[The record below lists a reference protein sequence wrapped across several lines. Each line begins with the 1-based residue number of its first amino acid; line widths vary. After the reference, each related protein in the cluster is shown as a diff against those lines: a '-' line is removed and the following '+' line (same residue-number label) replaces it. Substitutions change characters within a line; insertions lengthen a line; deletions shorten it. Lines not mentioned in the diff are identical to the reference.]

1 MPNSL
6 LAAAAEYTPISPAT
20 NYLAPSLNIMDR
32 YSSASSGRA
41 HAEDALKSANEIDKA
56 SNFDPQ
62 NRRDILEKH
71 TWDRITK
78 DREDEQYAQK
88 KDFDSARGQFLTD
101 LARIDEDDPEFDSKV
116 AGMFADPAAAEDP
129 AVKSIL
135 GLKVANRQNARAIE
149 KQESAYNQR
158 VVGEMAT
165 QFGVDPAE
173 ITSEN
178 GVVDFRKV
186 AAIGAQATSAK
197 AEREASK
204 AKREETLRF
213 YGGDLDVVDADSAEK
228 LDPLITNRRTALES
242 AAKAQG
248 KKMSVEGTKLDE
260 LIKSAPG
267 LGKDAFAANALALSG
282 VDGPSKDISSAPGFD
297 INLWVLQNGDKTSP
311 TAKALVESAH
321 SLWNAAHAK
330 GRLATPVVKGAQ
342 QGTSPT
348 TEGGVAPP
356 ETAALDFVARGQAAR
371 AARAAKDAD
380 AANKLKNP

>member
-6 LAAAAEYTPISPAT
+6 LPAAAEYTPISPAT

-32 YSSASSGRA
+32 YASASSGLA
-41 HAEDALKSANEIDKA
+41 EAEDLLKSSNEIDKA
-56 SNFDPQ
+56 INFDPQ

-71 TWDRITK
+71 NWDRVTK

-88 KDFDSARGQFLTD
+88 KNFDSARGQFLTD

-158 VVGEMAT
+158 VIGEMAT
-165 QFGVDPAE
+165 QFGIDPTE
-173 ITSEN
+173 ITSEK
-178 GVVDFRKV
+178 GTVDYHKV
-186 AAIGAQATSAK
+186 AAVGARATTAK
-197 AEREASK
+197 AEREAAKS
-204 AKREETLRF
+204 KREEVLKF
-213 YGGDLDVVDADSAEK
+213 YDGDRDVVDADSAEK
-228 LDPLITNRRTALES
+228 LDPLITNRRKALES
-242 AAKAQG
+242 AAVAQG
-248 KKMSVEGTKLDE
+248 KKMSVEGAKLDT
-260 LIKSAPG
+260 LIQSAPG
-267 LGKDAFAANALALSG
+267 LGKDAFAANALVLSG
-282 VDGPSKDISSAPGFD
+282 ADAPPKEVAND
-297 INLWVLQNGDKTSP
+297 PNALQLWVLQNGDKTSP

-330 GRLATPVVKGAQ
+330 GRLAPPVVKGAP
-342 QGTSPT
+342 QGQTPT

-356 ETAALDFVARGQAAR
+356 ETAAQRLVRETKERVD
-371 AARAAKDAD
+371 AAKA